1 MRCDKT
7 IFLLLVAYSSWQ
19 LSLIP
24 LPNSLSVANL
34 TLFWLKLYQDGVF
47 ADRLEQQVKTQF
59 GSLSLTILLFFELTP
74 ILYILQDYQC
84 LPAEQNHPAYSSE
97 TSNLQQDH
105 QHTENFVSAN
115 HFHKW

>member
-47 ADRLEQQVKTQF
+47 ALPETMDFTCMIYRQDV
-59 GSLSLTILLFFELTP
+59 LTELGLT
-74 ILYILQDYQC
+74 
-84 LPAEQNHPAYSSE
+84 LPE
-97 TSNLQQDH
+97 TWEEL
-105 QHTENFVSAN
+105 
-115 HFHKW
+115 